1 MILLAQ
7 KRRLSEPDMNCG
19 STLSWDSVS
28 IGMEPKKSLETH
40 QQIVIISTFL
50 SGTKICHQIVHLIS
64 TVSATEIKTVV

>member
-7 KRRLSEPDMNCG
+7 KRRLSEPDMN
-19 STLSWDSVS
+19 SWDSVS